1 MRTVKFRGYST
12 TFKENEFFYGD
23 LVQYHKDEMYIME
36 QNYRNW
42 DVLYS
47 GFRIDP
53 KSVGQFTG
61 LCDIQGKEIYEGDI
75 VINIE
80 DAVETQYVVRYCD
93 GGFVICEIL
102 NGDIDE
108 ALIRDIY
115 ESPDSDKIYSI
126 GAFCEGWNGENYLQ
140 VVGNVYENKL
150 KKN

>member
-12 TFKENEFFYGD
+12 TLKENEFFYGD

-75 VINIE
+75 VANTY
-80 DAVETQYVVRYCD
+80 DFDDTQYVVRYCD
-93 GGFVICEIL
+93 GDFVICEIL
-102 NGDIDE
+102 NGDIEE
-108 ALIRDIY
+108 ALSRDIY
-115 ESPDSDKIYSI
+115 ESPDRDKIYSI
-126 GAFCEGWNGENYLQ
+126 GTFCEGWRGENYLQ